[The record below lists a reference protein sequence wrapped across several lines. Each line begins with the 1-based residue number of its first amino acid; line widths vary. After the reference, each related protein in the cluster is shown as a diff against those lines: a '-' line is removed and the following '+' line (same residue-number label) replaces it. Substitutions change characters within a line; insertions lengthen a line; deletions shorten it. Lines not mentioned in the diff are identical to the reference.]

1 MVAWVITV
9 LRGNQETQTRLIN
22 KGHLL
27 EKESTLSNG
36 QKQTQRIS
44 KKMKKQGSIFQIKK
58 TKKKN
63 SQEPTFMKQKLN
75 DWLNK
80 QFKIFINT

>member
-1 MVAWVITV
+1 MLRGTKNKDGGMGNHRV
-9 LRGNQETQTRLIN
+9 LRGNQETKTRLIN

-27 EKESTLSNG
+27 EEESTLSNG

-63 SQEPTFMKQKLN
+63 SQKPTFMKQKLN
-75 DWLNK
+75 D
-80 QFKIFINT
+80 